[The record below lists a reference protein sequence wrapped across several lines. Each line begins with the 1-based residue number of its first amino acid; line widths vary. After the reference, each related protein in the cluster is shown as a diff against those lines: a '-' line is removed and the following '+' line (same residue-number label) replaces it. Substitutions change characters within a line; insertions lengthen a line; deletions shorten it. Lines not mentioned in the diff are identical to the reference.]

1 MQNKQTFK
9 INFVVY
15 TMFTYFRKY
24 AIIYIEIKS
33 QIKKKVVKIMNTV
46 NYLSQ
51 ELRNKKEDLNN
62 LHKFLENMA
71 IQKEFIFNTAIAY
84 QTAQKLI
91 KQLEE
96 LENELYSQIAEKIK
110 ED

>member
-1 MQNKQTFK
+1 MNMV
-9 INFVVY
+9 NF
-15 TMFTYFRKY
+15 
-24 AIIYIEIKS
+24 IS
-33 QIKKKVVKIMNTV
+33 H
-46 NYLSQ
+46 
-51 ELRNKKEDLNN
+51 ELRNRKDDLDR
-62 LHKFLENMA
+62 LQKFLQNMA